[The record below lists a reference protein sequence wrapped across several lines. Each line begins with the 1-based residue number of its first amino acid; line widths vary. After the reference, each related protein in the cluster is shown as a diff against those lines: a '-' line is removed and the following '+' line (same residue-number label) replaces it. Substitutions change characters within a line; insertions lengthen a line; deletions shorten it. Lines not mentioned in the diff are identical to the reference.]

1 MDFIDIGL
9 ISSYALI
16 GLCTLAA
23 LLIPLYQSFGDPKTL
38 LKSGIGVGIMLIIFI
53 FSYFFADGS
62 SAGVDES
69 TSRIVGAGIFTT
81 YTFFFLA
88 IAGIIYTEISK
99 IFS

>member
-16 GLCTLAA
+16 VLCTLAA
-23 LLIPLYQSFGDPKTL
+23 ILIPLYQSFGDPKTL

-53 FSYFFADGS
+53 FSYFFADGG

-69 TSRIVGAGIFTT
+69 TSRVVGAGIITT
-81 YTFFFLA
+81 YLLFLSYYRDY
-88 IAGIIYTEISK
+88 IYRDI
-99 IFS
+99 

>member
-16 GLCTLAA
+16 VLCTLAA
-23 LLIPLYQSFGDPKTL
+23 ILIQLYQSVGAPKTL

-53 FSYFFADGS
+53 FSYFFADGG
-62 SAGVDES
+62 SAGLDES
-69 TSRIVGAGIFTT
+69 TSRVVGAGIITT

-88 IAGIIYTEISK
+88 ITGIIYTEISK

>member
-23 LLIPLYQSFGDPKTL
+23 ILIPLYQSFGDPKTL

-53 FSYFFADGS
+53 FSYFFADGG
-62 SAGVDES
+62 SAVVWMNQLLELLVRGLLLLTPS
-69 TSRIVGAGIFTT
+69 
-81 YTFFFLA
+81 
-88 IAGIIYTEISK
+88 
-99 IFS
+99 FS

>member
-23 LLIPLYQSFGDPKTL
+23 I
-38 LKSGIGVGIMLIIFI
+38 LII
-53 FSYFFADGS
+53 
-62 SAGVDES
+62 
-69 TSRIVGAGIFTT
+69 TT

-88 IAGIIYTEISK
+88 ITGIIYTEISK